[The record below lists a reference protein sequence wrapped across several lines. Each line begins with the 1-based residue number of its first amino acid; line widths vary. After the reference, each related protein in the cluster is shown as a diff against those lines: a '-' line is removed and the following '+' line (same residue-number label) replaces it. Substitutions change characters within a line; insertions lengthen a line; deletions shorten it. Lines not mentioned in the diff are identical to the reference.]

1 MFNIPNVIPRRNWKQ
16 FRIIVLV
23 KMFNIP
29 NVIPRRNWKPWLC
42 KILGGKQGALLS
54 WWKCSIFRSALLWI
68 YTVWI
73 GIWMVD
79 DKRPQV
85 TLDLLS
91 NSPSCRDSQGQDIVS
106 QLHYLQCW
114 HRQRLKHWILLNK
127 SQVRIFFFTSAVI
140 LLPVR
145 PASLPLKNPQRRKII
160 HGMGPEGRK
169 KVERSIDLMTFCI
182 VEKNDFCG
190 CCLKMLV
197 YLSLFCALNI

>member
-29 NVIPRRNWKPWLC
+29 SVIPRRNWKPWLC
-42 KILGGKQGALLS
+42 KILGGKRGALLS

-91 NSPSCRDSQGQDIVS
+91 NSPFYRDSQGQDIVS

-114 HRQRLKHWILLNK
+114 HLQRLKHWILLNK
-127 SQVRIFFFTSAVI
+127 NQVRNFFFTSAVL
-140 LLPVR
+140 LLPLC
-145 PASLPLKNPQRRKII
+145 PASLALKNP
-160 HGMGPEGRK
+160 
-169 KVERSIDLMTFCI
+169 
-182 VEKNDFCG
+182 
-190 CCLKMLV
+190 
-197 YLSLFCALNI
+197 